1 MIYIINYTSKGRIL
15 GFCQG
20 DTDLNIELPNS
31 IWLEGQSYN
40 KIIIDGDN
48 ISFDKVD
55 WRTQEEIDTDTALIN
70 KQEAL
75 TYLNST
81 DWYITRKLE
90 TGVEIP
96 LDVSTKRAE
105 ARLLA

>member
-1 MIYIINYTSKGRIL
+1 MKYYINYTKDGKIL
-15 GFCQG
+15 GFTKS
-20 DTDLNIELPNS
+20 DMDLNIEVSNA
-31 IWLEGQSYN
+31 IWFEGQGYN
-40 KIIIDGDN
+40 KIIIDGEN

-55 WRTQEEIDTDTALIN
+55 WRTQAEIDTDTALIN